1 MVSMGDGRYGD
12 HGRWALWCPWEMG
25 FMVSMGDGLYGVH
38 GTRALLV
45 SITHSC

>member
-1 MVSMGDGRYGD
+1 MVSMGDRLY
-12 HGRWALWCPWEMG
+12 WCPWEMG

-38 GTRALLV
+38 GRWVLLV